1 MRRRT
6 SDQVSALAERSHE
19 ENAQLCFTAEAICYE
34 VECFIV
40 PTVVRWRS
48 CDDARSE
55 DAPLS
60 QYSVSLPW
68 KGKASLCRLCERRN
82 RVNKNDLLE
91 INNFHVVLMHL
102 KYLEEICLKAIT
114 MVYIYCKF

>member
-19 ENAQLCFTAEAICYE
+19 ENGQLCFTAEAICYKM
-34 VECFIV
+34 ECFIV
-40 PTVVRWRS
+40 PTTVRWRS

-68 KGKASLCRLCERRN
+68 KGKAQLCHLCERWSRAS
-82 RVNKNDLLE
+82 KNDLLE
-91 INNFHVVLMHL
+91 INFLVVLMHL